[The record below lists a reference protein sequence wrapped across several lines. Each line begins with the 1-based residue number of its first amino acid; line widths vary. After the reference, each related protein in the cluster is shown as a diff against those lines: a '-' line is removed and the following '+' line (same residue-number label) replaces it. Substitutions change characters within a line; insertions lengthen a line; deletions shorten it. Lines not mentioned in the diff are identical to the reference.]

1 MLSTF
6 ARPAKLNSL
15 AGHTSAAVSE
25 TVRSLSFCCHPHPYL
40 LFTRRYKRTAM
51 SPHKAPSREPDAAFT
66 GQRQPQYNISEVAQG
81 DLNNTASMRKVDKII
96 ANPEL
101 AHLSLAI
108 PVNEEHDTDTRAK
121 YRPFLLEDAVAAGDW
136 VARLE
141 LATAT
146 EMAQND
152 IAFTG
157 QRLRILVLYGSLR
170 NR

>member
-1 MLSTF
+1 
-6 ARPAKLNSL
+6 
-15 AGHTSAAVSE
+15 
-25 TVRSLSFCCHPHPYL
+25 
-40 LFTRRYKRTAM
+40 M

-81 DLNNTASMRKVDKII
+81 DLNNTASMRNVDKIV

-121 YRPFLLEDAVAAGDW
+121 YRPFLLEDDVAAGDW

-146 EMAQND
+146 EMAQNH

-170 NR
+170 SR